1 MVGVTARGIS
11 SDLFASIVKLC
22 KKAPYKKHVE
32 LWASYIKNLSC
43 YDLTCNLTSTTM
55 RKGTCSNLGDI
66 YNTIYVENLRGRH
79 FPLMDQMSVNLSY
92 SHAVAFSIGKY

>member
-1 MVGVTARGIS
+1 
-11 SDLFASIVKLC
+11 
-22 KKAPYKKHVE
+22 
-32 LWASYIKNLSC
+32 
-43 YDLTCNLTSTTM
+43 M